1 MTNVLKLLE
10 LFLAH
15 LSVLFAQV
23 FDLCENVSV
32 ELLLT
37 VLATTIYLYVWGKH
51 VCVVVFQD
59 IPKLM
64 VMVLPMRVSC
74 VTALK
79 HAKLVLLHKEFTR
92 NLACV
97 SHEIGELFLVA

>member
-15 LSVLFAQV
+15 LSVLFTQV

-51 VCVVVFQD
+51 VCVVVCQD